1 MTQEE
6 QLILDQQ
13 LKINWL
19 RKVHFI
25 DVSIRQ
31 IQKDGRS
38 YWKVTK
44 IETDDKIKGYS
55 NFESSPEIATEK
67 ALLTALNLIK

>member
-6 QLILDQQ
+6 KLILDQQ

-44 IETDDKIKGYS
+44 IETEDKIKGYS

-67 ALLTALNLIK
+67 ALLRALNLIK